1 MPIEHNNPDELEHTD
16 ERGAPYRADDEQPE
30 QPPAEP
36 PPIAL
41 YDTEGHGYGSVYGPD
56 EPRPFLNDDAQSL
69 CDEPNSV
76 LAE

>member
-1 MPIEHNNPDELEHTD
+1 MPIDHSNPDELEHDDTRD
-16 ERGAPYRADDEQPE
+16 APHRADEQPDE
-30 QPPAEP
+30 A